1 MKSFSNFLLEKKPLD
16 ITNDPK
22 GGEKFLRQLKKRS
35 VQNQTAVKTVER
47 PADVQGRMDATDTK
61 KGGYSRV
68 DDSLDS
74 KPSGKTKLSNT
85 TKGGEVKTIRPPD
98 SPSGNESR
106 PLGKLNK
113 KTSKLNFGANKELQA
128 KRKLRVDTTTGKATP
143 KGVENYAQGRG
154 GYGRTTGKPRNM
166 GKPEWESRKAQAKQ
180 IASNPSSKAYKDIEN
195 KINTSDYAGKRA
207 KGASPTELKSI
218 KSSIANSKTID
229 AKVDTGRGSKAPT
242 NIKTK
247 TTKIALNTSTRK
259 GKIVKPTVTPTKVVK
274 QSEVSKKAA
283 EFTKKTNQLKV
294 SKVKAPTVSSLKGV
308 TNSSPTLSLT
318 KTPTPIKPPSNT
330 KTPTKTGSLRKGNLK
345 FSGDDL
351 YNKLKKNIKSTDGRK
366 FNNAQVNINTGKK
379 PPKDIANQFL
389 NTKDSSGARISNPGS
404 ERGNYTGSFKPSG
417 QKLNVSKAKGPSL
430 KMSPGAKSYKQFM
443 KSAAPGKTFARTVS
457 KTLRPSGKVATSLK
471 ATKNIGSRLLGKA
484 AAPLSGVID
493 TAYGY
498 NQYRDA
504 GHGKLGSF
512 VRGAIKGT
520 ASTLGFAGGALAG
533 GLAGGGVAS
542 GVTGAVGGYAGS
554 TLAGKAADW
563 AIGAYDKV
571 FNPKKNLDPKYKKK
585 IKQPKTTTTTPT
597 TTSPYGAGWT
607 KVKGSEKKGQV
618 VGTNLQVRQPT

>member
-22 GGEKFLRQLKKRS
+22 GGEKFLRQLKKKS
-35 VQNQTAVKTVER
+35 VQNQTDVKTVER

-68 DDSLDS
+68 DDSFDS
-74 KPSGKTKLSNT
+74 KSSGKTKLSNT
-85 TKGGEVKTIRPPD
+85 TKGGEVRTIRPPD
-98 SPSGNESR
+98 SPSGNENR
-106 PLGKLNK
+106 KLGKLNK
-113 KTSKLNFGANKELQA
+113 KTGKLNFDANKELQA

-166 GKPEWESRKAQAKQ
+166 GKPEWESKKAQAKQ
-180 IASNPSSKAYKDIEN
+180 IASNPGSKAYKDIEN

-218 KSSIANSKTID
+218 KSSIANSKTVN
-229 AKVDTGRGSKAPT
+229 AKGGKLNIPRRGNVVP
-242 NIKTK
+242 
-247 TTKIALNTSTRK
+247 LNTSTRK
-259 GKIVKPTVTPTKVVK
+259 GKIIKPTVTPTKVVK

-294 SKVKAPTVSSLKGV
+294 SKVKVPTVSSLKGV
-308 TNSSPTLSLT
+308 TNSSPTPSLT
-318 KTPTPIKPPSNT
+318 KTPKPIKPPSNT

-345 FSGDDL
+345 FPGDVKNNYKDM
-351 YNKLKKNIKSTDGRK
+351 LKKIKSTDGRK

-404 ERGNYTGSFKPSG
+404 ERGNYSGSFKPSG
-417 QKLNVSKAKGPSL
+417 EKLNVSKAKGPNI
-430 KMSPGAKSYKQFM
+430 KMSSGAKSYKQFM
-443 KSAAPGKTFARTVS
+443 KSAAPGKTFAKTVS

-471 ATKNIGSRLLGKA
+471 ATKNIGGKILGKA

-493 TAYGY
+493 TVSGY
-498 NQYRDA
+498 NQYRDK

-512 VRGAIKGT
+512 VRGAIKGA
-520 ASTLGFAGGALAG
+520 ASTAGFVAGGALGALGGGGVASAVTGAAG
-533 GLAGGGVAS
+533 GLAGSA
-542 GVTGAVGGYAGS
+542 
-554 TLAGKAADW
+554 LAGKTADW
-563 AIGAYDKV
+563 AIGAFDKV
-571 FNPKKNLDPKYKKK
+571 FKPKKNLDPKYKKK
-585 IKQPKTTTTTPT
+585 IKPPTTPT
-597 TTSPYGAGWT
+597 TTTPETKSPYGAGWT

>member
-22 GGEKFLRQLKKRS
+22 GGEKFLKNLRKKS
-35 VQNQTAVKTVER
+35 VQNQTDVKTVDR
-47 PADVQGRMDATDTK
+47 PADVQGRMDATDSK

-68 DDSLDS
+68 DDTFDN
-74 KPSGKTKLSNT
+74 KPSGKRQLGNT
-85 TKGGEVKTIRPPD
+85 TKGGEVRTIRPPD

-106 PLGKLNK
+106 KLGKLNK
-113 KTSKLNFGANKELQA
+113 RTGKLNFSANKELQA

-166 GKPEWESRKAQAKQ
+166 PKAEWESRKAQAKQ
-180 IASNPSSKAYKDIEN
+180 IASNPSSKAYKDIER

-218 KSSIANSKTID
+218 KSSIANSKTVN
-229 AKVDTGRGSKAPT
+229 AKGGKLNIPRRGNVVP
-242 NIKTK
+242 
-247 TTKIALNTSTRK
+247 LNTSTRK
-259 GKIVKPTVTPTKVVK
+259 GKIIKPTVTATKVVK

-294 SKVKAPTVSSLKGV
+294 SKVKVPTVSSLKGV
-308 TNSSPTLSLT
+308 TNSSPTPSLT
-318 KTPTPIKPPSNT
+318 KTPTPIKPSSNT

-345 FSGDDL
+345 FPGDVKNNYKDM
-351 YNKLKKNIKSTDGRK
+351 LKKIKSTDGRK
-366 FNNAQVNINTGKK
+366 FNNAQVNINTGKQI
-379 PPKDIANQFL
+379 PKDIKNQML
-389 NTKDSSGARISNPGS
+389 NTKDSSGARWSNPGS
-404 ERGNYTGSFKPSG
+404 GRQNYTGAFKPG
-417 QKLNVSKAKGPSL
+417 GEKLNVSKAKGPGI

-443 KSAAPGKTFARTVS
+443 KSAAPGKTFAKTVS

-471 ATKNIGSRLLGKA
+471 ATKNIGGKILGKA

-493 TAYGY
+493 TVSGY
-498 NQYRDA
+498 NQYRDK

-512 VRGAIKGT
+512 VRGAIKGA
-520 ASTLGFAGGALAG
+520 ASTAGFVAGGALGALGGGGVASAVTGAAG
-533 GLAGGGVAS
+533 GLAGSA
-542 GVTGAVGGYAGS
+542 
-554 TLAGKAADW
+554 LAGKTADW
-563 AIGAYDKV
+563 AIGAFDKV
-571 FNPKKNLDPKYKKK
+571 FKPKKNLDPKYKKK
-585 IKQPKTTTTTPT
+585 IKQPKTPTTTTPT

>member
-22 GGEKFLRQLKKRS
+22 GGEKFLRQLKKKS

-47 PADVQGRMDATDTK
+47 PAEVQGRMDATDTK

-106 PLGKLNK
+106 KLGKLNK
-113 KTSKLNFGANKELQA
+113 RTGKLNFSANKELQA

-180 IASNPSSKAYKDIEN
+180 IASNPGSKAYKEIEN

-218 KSSIANSKTID
+218 KSNIANSKTVN
-229 AKVDTGRGSKAPT
+229 AKGGKLNIPRRGNVVS
-242 NIKTK
+242 
-247 TTKIALNTSTRK
+247 LNTSTRK
-259 GKIVKPTVTPTKVVK
+259 GKIINPTVTPTKVVK

-294 SKVKAPTVSSLKGV
+294 SKAKVPTVSSLRGI
-308 TNSSPTLSLT
+308 TNSSKTS
-318 KTPTPIKPPSNT
+318 KTPA
-330 KTPTKTGSLRKGNLK
+330 
-345 FSGDDL
+345 F
-351 YNKLKKNIKSTDGRK
+351 DGRR
-366 FNNAQVNINTGKK
+366 FNNPFVNKK
-379 PPKDIANQFL
+379 TKVPSSGPYRSTTSNPQGMPKDILKQIDDAGW
-389 NTKDSSGARISNPGS
+389 TKKGSGVTEPRPGS
-404 ERGNYTGSFKPSG
+404 SFPSRSKVTSVTDLGRATDTRFSVNPKPTVPPKPRGSG
-417 QKLNVSKAKGPSL
+417 L
-430 KMSPGAKSYKQFM
+430 KMGSGAKSYKQFM
-443 KSAAPGKTFARTVS
+443 QSAAPGKTFAKNVT

-533 GLAGGGVAS
+533 GIAGGGVAS
-542 GVTGAVGGYAGS
+542 AVTGAAGGYAGS

-585 IKQPKTTTTTPT
+585 IKQPKTPTTTTPT

>member
-22 GGEKFLRQLKKRS
+22 GGEKFLKNLRKKS
-35 VQNQTAVKTVER
+35 VQNQTDVKTVDR

-68 DDSLDS
+68 DDTFDS
-74 KPSGKTKLSNT
+74 NKSSGKRKLSNT
-85 TKGGEVKTIRPPD
+85 TKGGEVRTIRPPD

-113 KTSKLNFGANKELQA
+113 RTGKLNFSANKELQA

-166 GKPEWESRKAQAKQ
+166 PKAEWESRKAQAKQ
-180 IASNPSSKAYKDIEN
+180 IASNPGSKAYKEIEN

-207 KGASPTELKSI
+207 KGASPTELKSV

-294 SKVKAPTVSSLKGV
+294 SKAKVPTVSSLRGI
-308 TNSSPTLSLT
+308 TNSSKTS
-318 KTPTPIKPPSNT
+318 KTPA
-330 KTPTKTGSLRKGNLK
+330 
-345 FSGDDL
+345 F
-351 YNKLKKNIKSTDGRK
+351 DGRR
-366 FNNAQVNINTGKK
+366 FNNPFVNKK
-379 PPKDIANQFL
+379 TKVPSSGPYRSTTSNPQGMPKDILKQIDDAGW
-389 NTKDSSGARISNPGS
+389 TKKGSGVTEPRPGS
-404 ERGNYTGSFKPSG
+404 SFPSRSKVTSVTDLGRATDTRFSVNPKPTVPPKPRGSG
-417 QKLNVSKAKGPSL
+417 L
-430 KMSPGAKSYKQFM
+430 KMGSGAKSYKQFM
-443 KSAAPGKTFARTVS
+443 QSAAPGKTLTKNLS
-457 KTLRPSGKVATSLK
+457 KTLRPSGKVAGALK
-471 ATKNIGSRLLGKA
+471 GTANVGGKVLSKA
-484 AAPLSGVID
+484 AAPLTFALD
-493 TAYGY
+493 TASGY
-498 NQYRDA
+498 NKYRDK
-504 GHGKLGSF
+504 GHGKIGSF
-512 VRGAIKGT
+512 VRGAIKGA
-520 ASTLGFAGGALAG
+520 ASTAGFVAGGTLGAIGGGGLASAATGTAGALAGGALAG
-533 GLAGGGVAS
+533 K
-542 GVTGAVGGYAGS
+542 T
-554 TLAGKAADW
+554 ADW
-563 AIGAYDKV
+563 AIKAFDTTFGGV
-571 FNPKKNLDPKYKKK
+571 KKRLDPKYKRKVIPSQSKDTKIPKADSFSPGTGWKAIKDTKK
-585 IKQPKTTTTTPT
+585 TINKSTT
-597 TTSPYGAGWT
+597 
-607 KVKGSEKKGQV
+607 
-618 VGTNLQVRQPT
+618 LQTRST

>member
-22 GGEKFLRQLKKRS
+22 GGEKFLRQLKKKS
-35 VQNQTAVKTVER
+35 VQNRTDVKTVER

-68 DDSLDS
+68 DDSFDS
-74 KPSGKTKLSNT
+74 KSSGKTKLSNT
-85 TKGGEVKTIRPPD
+85 TKGGEVRTIRPPD
-98 SPSGNESR
+98 SPSGNENR
-106 PLGKLNK
+106 KLGKLNK
-113 KTSKLNFGANKELQA
+113 KTGKLNFSANKELQA

-180 IASNPSSKAYKDIEN
+180 IASNPGSKAYKEIEN

-218 KSSIANSKTID
+218 KSNIANSKTVN
-229 AKVDTGRGSKAPT
+229 AKGGKLNIPRRGNVVPLS
-242 NIKTK
+242 
-247 TTKIALNTSTRK
+247 TSTRK
-259 GKIVKPTVTPTKVVK
+259 GKIINPTVTPTKVVK

-283 EFTKKTNQLKV
+283 EFTKKTNQQKIKKTST
-294 SKVKAPTVSSLKGV
+294 SKYPGEAEYQ
-308 TNSSPTLSLT
+308 
-318 KTPTPIKPPSNT
+318 
-330 KTPTKTGSLRKGNLK
+330 R
-345 FSGDDL
+345 
-351 YNKLKKNIKSTDGRK
+351 LKKTTGTKVDGRRL
-366 FNNAQVNINTGKK
+366 NNPQVNRLTNQK
-379 PPKDIANQFL
+379 PPKDIANQWI
-389 NTKDSSGARISNPGS
+389 NTKDPTGMRYSSPGS
-404 ERGNYTGSFKPSG
+404 AVKGYSGSFKKTKTEVFPK
-417 QKLNVSKAKGPSL
+417 QKGPTRTITPGGKLKNTKLVDVVKKTRKLKLPPPGPGL
-430 KMSPGAKSYKQFM
+430 KMGPGAKSYKTFM
-443 KSAAPGKTFARTVS
+443 QSAAPGKTFTKNIS
-457 KTLRPSGKVATSLK
+457 KTLRPSGTVSKSLK
-471 ATKNIGSRLLGKA
+471 ATKKLGSKVLGKA
-484 AAPLSGVID
+484 AAPLSGIID

-498 NQYRDA
+498 NKYRDA
-504 GHGKLGSF
+504 GHGKLGSL

-542 GVTGAVGGYAGS
+542 AVTGAAGGIAGS
-554 TLAGKAADW
+554 ALAGKAADW

-585 IKQPKTTTTTPT
+585 IKPPKTTTTTPK

-618 VGTNLQVRQPT
+618 IGTNLQVRQPT